1 MATQSRIGIQ
11 LEDGTVKSIYCHFDG
26 YYDGVGQELMDSYTD
41 REKVE
46 KLIALGDISFLCS
59 EIEPTG
65 PHSFNDPQDGVTVA
79 YHRDRGEDLIP
90 QYINNSAMSFFNSN
104 KYTYLFNIDGVWMV
118 SEESTL
124 EDILIKFN

>member
-41 REKVE
+41 RAKVE
-46 KLIALGDISFLCS
+46 KLITLGDISFLRS

-79 YHRDRGEDLIP
+79 YHRDRGEDLIHP
-90 QYINNSAMSFFNSN
+90 YIDNSAESFFNSDR
-104 KYTYLFNIDGVWMV
+104 YSYLFNIDGVWMI
-118 SEESTL
+118 SESITL
-124 EDILIKFN
+124 EETLLKIN